1 GDELRAKL
9 RELLMDLSKVTEGP
23 LMRDLREEFERRGK
37 LEGKLEGEAS
47 ALLRVLA
54 RRGITIDDGT
64 RARVLACSDAATLD
78 AWLDR
83 AATAADAAEVFGDGG
98 A

>member
-1 GDELRAKL
+1 
-9 RELLMDLSKVTEGP
+9 M
-23 LMRDLREEFERRGK
+23 
-37 LEGKLEGEAS
+37 
-47 ALLRVLA
+47 LA
-54 RRGITIDDGT
+54 RRGIAIDDGM

-83 AATAADAAEVFGDGG
+83 AATAADATEVFGDGG

>member
-1 GDELRAKL
+1 MTCARSSNVG
-9 RELLMDLSKVTEGP
+9 
-23 LMRDLREEFERRGK
+23 GK

-54 RRGITIDDGT
+54 RRGIAIDDGM

-83 AATAADAAEVFGDGG
+83 AATAADATEVFGDGG